1 MDAHAPR
8 YGHQVKGRTL
18 AIATAV
24 VFFVSLVFPIS
35 VGVVND
41 TTRFPRVWGVM
52 DVAIAFL
59 LVILVIVIAARF
71 ERRVADEI
79 RMATYRAY
87 RILINVILVL
97 LVIFFLAGD
106 RLTWTYFLPGI
117 AWRTWLLFYGWPS
130 WLAAL
135 ES

>member
-1 MDAHAPR
+1 M
-8 YGHQVKGRTL
+8 KGRTL

-24 VFFVSLVFPIS
+24 VFFISLMFPIS

-41 TTRFPRVWGVM
+41 TTRFPRIWGVI

-59 LVILVIVIAARF
+59 LVTLAIIIAARYG
-71 ERRVADEI
+71 RRVTDGI
-79 RMATYRAY
+79 RMETYRAY
-87 RILINVILVL
+87 RILMNLILVL
-97 LVIFFLAGD
+97 LVIFFLADD

-117 AWRTWLLFYGWPS
+117 AWRTWLLFYSWPS